1 MSDKQAPEGE
11 LIKSA
16 KEIQQI
22 LSRLSERATPIT
34 ILPDD
39 SSCTL
44 TTYIA
49 SLDAQQGLMWLDAP
63 LPQQRHN
70 LLHARKLTLTAR
82 YNGCLLTLPQV
93 VMTPATDTNG
103 ELAFTAAIPEAI
115 YYLQRRRSYRAPVRP
130 LLDIFASLPF
140 ADEVTV
146 TGRLKDLSVD
156 GCRIELAGNQLDDFS
171 DLSETLPLSLSFPD
185 SSCFSVALSIVRID
199 YESERDCTHLGC
211 CFTTLTAAQK
221 QHLSRLVT
229 DLQRD
234 YINHMRYEGNN
245 TAGTPAL
252 FVPAEHRVLAGN
264 TQRPATETSSAQ
276 QTGPAGASL
285 LTQKSTFAVSDAI
298 APIDIRRA
306 HQSGITAIKSLIT
319 RLRSGQALPIE
330 QAKEA
335 SQQLLQALRQDPQGL
350 VILCTP
356 RDSQTF
362 LFQHSISYAI
372 SLADTLAT
380 QYGDQIKDEMLE
392 GLILGGLCH
401 ELARAQLPGG
411 IQSAGLELDKEARP
425 AFSAAHKQLVNLLN
439 ALPDLANETLYIVR
453 DCHERLDGS
462 GLPNGHTDQAL
473 NRVSKLAGVVYAHEK
488 LSQCWH
494 NCDWHYHPLRAFKQ
508 LADMSDQFHQPS
520 MRLLLKQQGKY
531 PLGSTVQLSDATLAL
546 VMRQDAQKHPSHLRI
561 VYNTKFNSLV
571 PPRDVLLADISG
583 LEIERPANPLRYE
596 ISSQLLKL
604 PLRI

>member
-1 MSDKQAPEGE
+1 MSDKQVPEGE

-16 KEIQQI
+16 KTIQQM
-22 LSRLSERATPIT
+22 LSRLSERATPIS
-34 ILPDD
+34 IHPDG

-49 SLDAQQGLMWLDAP
+49 SLDVHQGLIRLDAP

-70 LLHARKLTLTAR
+70 LLQARQLTLTAR
-82 YNGCLLTLPQV
+82 YNGCLLTLPGIA
-93 VMTPATDTNG
+93 MTPADTQG
-103 ELAFTAAIPEAI
+103 ELTFTAVIPDII
-115 YYLQRRRSYRAPVRP
+115 YYLQRRRSYRAPIRP

-156 GCRIELAGNQLDDFS
+156 GCRIELSGHRLEDFR
-171 DLSETLPLSLSFPD
+171 DLSEALPLLLSFPD
-185 SSCFSVALSIVRID
+185 TSCFSVDLSIVRAD
-199 YESERDCTHLGC
+199 YESARDCTHLGC
-211 CFTTLTAAQK
+211 CFTSLRASQK
-221 QHLSRLVT
+221 QYLSRLVT

-234 YINHMRYEGNN
+234 YINHMRNEGSNA
-245 TAGTPAL
+245 AGTPAL
-252 FVPAEHRVLAGN
+252 FVPAEHRVVAGN
-264 TQRPATETSSAQ
+264 TQRPSTETSAAQ
-276 QTGPAGASL
+276 QASPADTSP
-285 LTQKSTFAVSDAI
+285 LTQKSTFAVSDAV
-298 APIDIRRA
+298 APINIRRA

-330 QAKEA
+330 QAKDA
-335 SQQLLQALRQDPQGL
+335 SQQLLQALRQDSQGL
-350 VILCTP
+350 VILCIP

-362 LFQHSISYAI
+362 LFQHSISFAI

-401 ELARAQLPGG
+401 ELSRALLPDG
-411 IQSAGLELDKEARP
+411 IQSAVLEFDKATRP
-425 AFSAAHKQLVNLLN
+425 ALSVAHKQLVNLLN

-462 GLPNGHTDQAL
+462 GLPNGHNDQAL
-473 NRVSKLAGVVYAHEK
+473 NRVSKLAGVIYAHEK

-494 NCDWHYHPLRAFKQ
+494 NCDWHYHPLRAYKQ
-508 LADMSDQFHQPS
+508 LADMPDQFHQPS

-531 PLGSTVQLSDATLAL
+531 PLGSSVLLNDATVAL
-546 VMRQDAQKHPSHLRI
+546 VMRQDAHKHPSHLRI
-561 VYNTKFNSLV
+561 VYNAKFNSLV
-571 PPRDVLLADISG
+571 PPRDLLLAETSG
-583 LEIERPANPLRYE
+583 WRLNAPPIHCVMKSAVNC
-596 ISSQLLKL
+596 
-604 PLRI
+604 